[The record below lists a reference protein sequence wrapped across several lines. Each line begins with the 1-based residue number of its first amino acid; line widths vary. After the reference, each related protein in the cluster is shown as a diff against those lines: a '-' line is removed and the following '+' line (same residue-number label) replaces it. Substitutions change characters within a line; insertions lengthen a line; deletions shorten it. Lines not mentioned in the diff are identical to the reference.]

1 MPLSQSQGQSYPGD
15 PLAGK
20 YYKRSKT
27 GGGENQD
34 KEVKQHKS
42 DLKERKGLNLCVKEI
57 KKLSCGKTAGSSCK
71 FLSGTIIVAALRP
84 LSDGGG
90 RGGESTPPSAP
101 PTMVF
106 PTIEERICASTPEDP
121 KCCSGQQQVSDCVC
135 GVVLSAS
142 ILSPCPG

>member
-15 PLAGK
+15 PLAAN

-27 GGGENQD
+27 GGGENQG

-57 KKLSCGKTAGSSCK
+57 KKLSCGKMAGSSGK

-84 LSDGGG
+84 LSAGGG

-101 PTMVF
+101 PHHGL
-106 PTIEERICASTPEDP
+106 PHNRGKDLRIDSRGPQMLLWPAA
-121 KCCSGQQQVSDCVC
+121 SDCFC
-135 GVVLSAS
+135 GVVLPAS
-142 ILSPCPG
+142 LLSPCPW